1 MAKNVKSGQR
11 KEVENMA
18 KYKLIAFTEDYE
30 EEILDKE
37 RIEDIDMITKNFDTP
52 NQISEYLQSKGYLLS
67 NNTRFK
73 IVKTSMKDNKPVI
86 KTRPIILSG
95 DYRIVD
101 ILTQG
106 EESDRPKE
114 FLKISLYN
122 YLQSDKFYERFSK
135 TRTFKVL
142 TESIPS
148 NFKSLTTKGQITRKI
163 YNLSQRYTQS
173 YLNYRDLYFDI
184 KSSKIICP
192 TLEPTI
198 QYEEPSIYTLIS
210 SLTRRVS
217 RGEITR
223 SEAIEELLKSI
234 GPSDLRNVDLPEQ
247 LSIDSLTRRKK

>member
-73 IVKTSMKDNKPVI
+73 IVKTSMRDNKPVI

-217 RGEITR
+217 KGEITGA
-223 SEAIEELLKSI
+223 EAREELIKNISTSELHNI
-234 GPSDLRNVDLPEQ
+234 DLPEE
-247 LSIDSLTRRKK
+247 LSVDCLTRRKK

>member
-1 MAKNVKSGQR
+1 MAKNAKSCQR

-30 EEILDKE
+30 EEILDKD
-37 RIEDIDMITKNFDTP
+37 RIEEIDAITKNFDTP
-52 NQISEYLQSKGYLLS
+52 NQISEYLQSKGYVLS

-73 IVKTSMKDNKPVI
+73 ITKTSMRDNKQVI
-86 KTRPIILSG
+86 KVRPIILSE
-95 DYRIVD
+95 DYRIID

-106 EESDRPKE
+106 EKSDRPKE

-135 TRTFKVL
+135 TRTFMVL
-142 TESIPS
+142 TEAIPS
-148 NFKSLTTKGQITRKI
+148 NFKRLTTKGQMTKKL
-163 YNLSQRYTQS
+163 YELSERYTQS

-184 KSSKIICP
+184 KSSKMLCQS
-192 TLEPTI
+192 LETTP

-217 RGEITR
+217 KGEIT
-223 SEAIEELLKSI
+223 SAEAREELIKSI
-234 GPSDLRNVDLPEQ
+234 STSDLHNVDLPEE
-247 LSIDSLTRRKK
+247 LSVDSLTRRKK

>member
-1 MAKNVKSGQR
+1 
-11 KEVENMA
+11 MA

-30 EEILDKE
+30 EEVLDKD
-37 RIEDIDMITKNFDTP
+37 RIEDIDMITKNFDSH
-52 NQISEYLQSKGYLLS
+52 SEMSKYLQSKGYLLS

-73 IVKTSMKDNKPVI
+73 IVKTSMRDNKPVI

-95 DYRIVD
+95 DYRIID

-106 EESDRPKE
+106 EGNTRPKE

-135 TRTFKVL
+135 TRTFMVL
-142 TESIPS
+142 TEVIPS

-163 YNLSQRYTQS
+163 YNLSERYTQS

-184 KSSKIICP
+184 KSSKMLCP
-192 TLEPTI
+192 SLEHIP
-198 QYEEPSIYTLIS
+198 QYEESSIYTLIS

-217 RGEITR
+217 KGEITGA
-223 SEAIEELLKSI
+223 EAIEELLKSI
-234 GPSDLRNVDLPEQ
+234 SASELHDIDLPEE
-247 LSIDSLTRRKK
+247 LSIDSLTRRNK

>member
-1 MAKNVKSGQR
+1 MAKNAKSCQR

-30 EEILDKE
+30 EEVLDKD
-37 RIEDIDMITKNFDTP
+37 RIEDIDMITKNFDSH
-52 NQISEYLQSKGYLLS
+52 SEMSKYLQSKGYLLS

-73 IVKTSMKDNKPVI
+73 IVKTSMRDNKPVI

-95 DYRIVD
+95 DYRIID

-106 EESDRPKE
+106 EGNTRPKE

-135 TRTFKVL
+135 TRTFMVL
-142 TESIPS
+142 TEVIPS

-163 YNLSQRYTQS
+163 YNLSERYTQS

-184 KSSKIICP
+184 KSSKMLCP
-192 TLEPTI
+192 SLEHIP
-198 QYEEPSIYTLIS
+198 QYEESSIYTLIS

-217 RGEITR
+217 KGEITGA
-223 SEAIEELLKSI
+223 EAIEELLKSI
-234 GPSDLRNVDLPEQ
+234 SASELHDIDLPEE
-247 LSIDSLTRRKK
+247 LSIDSLTRRNK

>member
-1 MAKNVKSGQR
+1 
-11 KEVENMA
+11 MA

-30 EEILDKE
+30 EEVLDKD
-37 RIEDIDMITKNFDTP
+37 RIEDIDMITKNFDSH
-52 NQISEYLQSKGYLLS
+52 SEMSKYLQSKGYLLS

-73 IVKTSMKDNKPVI
+73 IVKTSMRDNKPVI

-95 DYRIVD
+95 DYRIID

-106 EESDRPKE
+106 EGNTRPKE

-135 TRTFKVL
+135 TRTFMVL
-142 TESIPS
+142 TEVIPS

-163 YNLSQRYTQS
+163 YNLSERYTQS

-184 KSSKIICP
+184 KSSKMLCP
-192 TLEPTI
+192 SLEHIP
-198 QYEEPSIYTLIS
+198 QYEESSIYTLIS

-217 RGEITR
+217 KGEITGA
-223 SEAIEELLKSI
+223 EAIEELLKSI
-234 GPSDLRNVDLPEQ
+234 SASELHDIDLPEE
-247 LSIDSLTRRKK
+247 LSVDCLTRRKK